1 MLDIVAIAITITG
14 VIFNFFKNPM
24 SWVCWMI
31 ANTLWIKYFW
41 ATDENIIYMWMI
53 FFILNCI
60 GLYKWLRGEPK

>member
-24 SWVCWMI
+24 SWVCWMV
-31 ANTLWIKYFW
+31 ANVWIIYFYG
-41 ATDENIIYMWMI
+41 TDEKIIYMWMI

-60 GLYKWLRGEPK
+60 GLYKWLKKGEPK